1 MIKVTGRL
9 PGLTKKLIR
18 GPKIIAFELKKSS
31 ANIRKILS
39 TLCKEGKIT
48 RVGFGEYVL
57 SMNVLNESVN
67 VEAPGKQ
74 GDSMKAYYKKVTQT
88 LLTGVIIVL
97 ISGVIYLIY
106 RW

>member
-1 MIKVTGRL
+1 M
-9 PGLTKKLIR
+9 
-18 GPKIIAFELKKSS
+18 PKIIAFELKKSS
-31 ANIRKILS
+31 ANIKKILS
-39 TLCKEGKIT
+39 NLCKEGKIT

-57 SMNVLNESVN
+57 SVNVLNKSVNVLGKSVN